1 MADDGERGHRTG
13 PQQRQRSLTMPTPDP
28 EHGTAAAR
36 RPASPLGEVL
46 VVMLKLGTIAFGG
59 PAVHVAMLRE
69 ETVRR
74 RRWLQDTQFLDL
86 FGAVSVLP
94 GPSSTQLAI
103 VLARRRAGWAGL
115 LLGGACFILP
125 AMAIVLALARAYVR
139 YGSTPT
145 GGGVLYGVGPVV
157 IAVVAVAV
165 WELARSALMPH
176 REQGW
181 LAVAGLAAVGVAAFV
196 GYLAGLNV
204 LVILA
209 AAGLVVS
216 LAGNRR
222 RLGPAARSLVLPVLG
237 LVAAAPARRHP
248 SLTAVA
254 GEFLKLGVIV
264 FGSGSVLLAFLQR
277 DLVSGLGWLD
287 TRQVLDGVIA
297 GQITPGPV
305 FTTATFL
312 GYLLGGVPAAIV
324 ATAAIF
330 APSFVLV
337 AALEPLIGRIH
348 RSPWAG
354 AALDGVTIAALGLM
368 AGVTIDLGG
377 AAVTDPLTAAIAVAA
392 LLVVLHWRPNTL
404 WLVLAGAATGI
415 AHTLR

>member
-1 MADDGERGHRTG
+1 V
-13 PQQRQRSLTMPTPDP
+13 PTPDP
-28 EHGTAAAR
+28 EHGPAAAR
-36 RPASPLGEVL
+36 RPPHPLGEVL
-46 VVMLKLGTIAFGG
+46 VVMGKLGTIAFGG

-74 RRWLQDTQFLDL
+74 RRWLEDAEFLDL

-115 LLGGACFILP
+115 LAGGACFILP
-125 AMAIVLALARAYVR
+125 AMAIVLALAWAYVR

-165 WELARSALMPH
+165 WELARSALAPH
-176 REQGW
+176 REHGW
-181 LAVAGLAAVGVAAFV
+181 LAVAGLTAVGVAAAG
-196 GYLAGLNV
+196 GYLAGRNV
-204 LVILA
+204 LGILA

-216 LAGNRR
+216 LASNWR
-222 RLGPAARSLVLPVLG
+222 RLDHAARSVLPVLPVG
-237 LVAAAPARRHP
+237 LLAAAAPARPHP
-248 SLTAVA
+248 GLAAVA
-254 GEFLKLGVIV
+254 GEFLKLGVVV
-264 FGSGSVLLAFLQR
+264 FGSGYVLLAFLQH
-277 DLVSGLGWLD
+277 DLVSGLGWLS

-305 FTTATFL
+305 FTTASFL
-312 GYLLGGVPAAIV
+312 GYLLGGVPAGIV

-330 APSFVLV
+330 APSFVMV
-337 AALEPLIGRIH
+337 AALEPLVGRIR

-354 AALDGVTIAALGLM
+354 AALDGVTMAALGLM
-368 AGVTIDLGG
+368 AGVTVDLGHT
-377 AAVTDPLTAAIAVAA
+377 AITDPLTAVVAVVA
-392 LLVVLHWRPNTL
+392 LLVVLRWRPNTA
-404 WLVLAGAATGI
+404 WLVLAGAAIGI
-415 AHTLR
+415 AHALALALP

>member
-1 MADDGERGHRTG
+1 V
-13 PQQRQRSLTMPTPDP
+13 PTPDP
-28 EHGTAAAR
+28 EHRTAAAR
-36 RPASPLGEVL
+36 RPPRPLGEVL

-59 PAVHVAMLRE
+59 PAVHVALLRE

-74 RRWLQDTQFLDL
+74 RRWLQDAEFLDL

-115 LLGGACFILP
+115 LAGGACFILP
-125 AMAIVLALARAYVR
+125 AMAIVLALAWAYVR

-157 IAVVAVAV
+157 IAVVVVAV

-176 REQGW
+176 REHGW
-181 LAVAGLAAVGVAAFV
+181 LAVAGLAAVGVAAAG
-196 GYLAGLNV
+196 GYLARLNV

-216 LAGNRR
+216 LVSNWR
-222 RLGPAARSLVLPVLG
+222 RLRPAARSLLPVLAVG
-237 LVAAAPARRHP
+237 LLATGAPARPRP
-248 SLTAVA
+248 GLAAIA
-254 GEFLKLGVIV
+254 GEFLKLGVVV
-264 FGSGSVLLAFLQR
+264 FGSGYVLLAFLQR
-277 DLVSGLGWLD
+277 DLVSGLGWLS

-312 GYLLGGVPAAIV
+312 GYLLGGVPAGIV

-330 APSFVLV
+330 APSFVMV
-337 AALEPLIGRIH
+337 AALEPLIGRI
-348 RSPWAG
+348 RSSPWAG
-354 AALDGVTIAALGLM
+354 AALDGITIAALGLM
-368 AGVTIDLGG
+368 AGVTVDLGHT
-377 AAVTDPLTAAIAVAA
+377 AITDPLTAVVAVVA
-392 LLVVLHWRPNTL
+392 LLVVLRWRPNTA
-404 WLVLAGAATGI
+404 WLVLAGAAIGI
-415 AHTLR
+415 AHALA